1 MDELFGTQIKEI
13 DILYKICRR
22 IYKILLT
29 DDRLSSYSLNFLQ
42 PLK

>member
-1 MDELFGTQIKEI
+1 MDELFGNQIKQI

-42 PLK
+42 PLQ

>member
-1 MDELFGTQIKEI
+1 MDELFGNQIKQI
-13 DILYKICRR
+13 DTKSVDVC